1 MAADKGID
9 GPLKQIARDLMNLEV
24 NTIVK
29 PNMTGRKMP
38 KPRHALVDIAQ
49 NYQRK
54 LMQMELWPEDA
65 DVFMGSYDGF
75 DLIRE
80 QAAIGIKS
88 VRKKKRKEAFSKE
101 EVDELDLD
109 LVMLFRIQKMSDQI
123 KGVFSALKG
132 RNLKAWEKDKAV
144 WENNMSRDDIE
155 SRHPPMPLTTDEL
168 VLIRKIWEM
177 GLEQIALQTIIQL
190 DGDVLTRIQPKYA
203 LENETART
211 LQSIHSQN
219 VSTSLRFW
227 NQLIGVL
234 RDFITGLARAL
245 T

>member
-1 MAADKGID
+1 MAADKGIAE
-9 GPLKQIARDLMNLEV
+9 PLKQIARDLMNLEV

-54 LMQMELWPEDA
+54 LMQMDLWPEDA
-65 DVFMGSYDGF
+65 DALMGSYEGF
-75 DLIRE
+75 NLIRE
-80 QAAIGIKS
+80 RATIGIKAF
-88 VRKKKRKEAFSKE
+88 RKKRSSGAVLSDA
-101 EVDELDLD
+101 DELD
-109 LVMLFRIQKMSDQI
+109 LVMLFRIQKMSDQV
-123 KGVFSALKG
+123 KGIFSGLKE
-132 RNLKAWEKDKAV
+132 RNRQAWEKDRAV
-144 WENNMSRDDIE
+144 WENNLSRDDIE
-155 SRHPPMPLTTDEL
+155 SRHPPMPLSTDEL

-203 LENETART
+203 LENEMART

-227 NQLIGVL
+227 NQLVGVL
-234 RDFITGLARAL
+234 RDFFTGLAKAL